1 MRHPILSAL
10 SWPEYVPNYLEPLA
24 FEKICTMQFEPPRYE
39 DFPLLGLAYRAAGL
53 SGRYTI
59 AFNAANEEAVAAF
72 LDQRISFPGLAEI
85 TAKTLEAD
93 WSGEPGT
100 FEDVVEAD
108 ALARSKAREHIKGF
122 VK

>member
-1 MRHPILSAL
+1 
-10 SWPEYVPNYLEPLA
+10 
-24 FEKICTMQFEPPRYE
+24 MQFEPPRHE

-72 LDQRISFPGLAEI
+72 LNRTITFQGLAEI
-85 TAKTLEAD
+85 TAKTLESD
-93 WSGEPGT
+93 WSGEPET

-108 ALARSKAREHIKGF
+108 ALARSKARGHIKGF
-122 VK
+122 AK